1 MRFSLTVGIAVV
13 ILSLLSNLCEA
24 GLNDPISF
32 TQAGTVTLTLDE
44 SGGGFDHILELAS
57 VLGPVGTPV
66 MALTE
71 SFAPSADVL
80 GFTPASINDSVV
92 LGSFTSGEEIIFR
105 LTNVESARLGTPG
118 VLGIQV
124 FSGTASSN
132 NQSPAD
138 YFTYIDFLSPTTIA
152 VYFEDAFA
160 TSATDPDPVNT
171 FLSNGYDVKFTLT
184 LAIPEPATLGLLI
197 SGLALVGVRPSRR
210 S

>member
-1 MRFSLTVGIAVV
+1 MRFSSTVGIAIV
-13 ILSLLSNLCEA
+13 ILSLLSNQAQA

-32 TQAGTVTLTLDE
+32 TQEGTVTLTLNE
-44 SGGGFDHILELAS
+44 STGGFDHILELAG

-66 MALTE
+66 MALTD

-80 GFTPASINDSVV
+80 GFTPATVGDSVV
-92 LGSFTSGEEIIFR
+92 LGSFTAGEEIVFR

-118 VLGIQV
+118 VVGTQV
-124 FSGTASSN
+124 FGGSASVN
-132 NQSPAD
+132 NQTPAD
-138 YFTYIDFLSPTTIA
+138 YYTYIDFINPTTIA

-171 FLSNGYDVKFTLT
+171 FLNNGYDVKFTLT
-184 LAIPEPATLGLLI
+184 LAIPEPATLGLMM
-197 SGLALVGVRPSRR
+197 SGLALVGLRPSRR